1 MRRHLTGENATHT
14 KVRGKTGTA
23 DNAPGID
30 ARPERHKP
38 PPRRAPRPTQPRRSG
53 EHNKT
58 PRGSPAPPLIH
69 LRGSTSKQQ
78 KDGRRLGRHR
88 LARPGRRVTRIRN
101 SRGLLLDREVHRS

>member
-1 MRRHLTGENATHT
+1 MRRNPHRRKRDYT

-53 EHNKT
+53 EHTKA
-58 PRGSPAPPLIH
+58 REAAPPHPFYI
-69 LRGSTSKQQ
+69 
-78 KDGRRLGRHR
+78 
-88 LARPGRRVTRIRN
+88 
-101 SRGLLLDREVHRS
+101 